1 MIGIDWGTTSFRA
14 FRIAEDGTI
23 RDRRASPRG
32 IMNVPDGRFGETL
45 REEIGPWLAAGET
58 QVLLSGMI
66 GSRQGWKEAPYIACP
81 AGPPELAAAL
91 VDIPFD
97 WGRVKLVPG
106 LSATD
111 EAGVAEVMRGEE
123 TQVVGVLAAIGGNG
137 IACLPG
143 THSKWARVEDGRIV
157 TFTTH
162 MTGETFAALR
172 GHTILSRM
180 MREGPADGAPFDAG
194 VQRSGDPGGL
204 LHHVFGVRALTLA
217 GRLAETDSAAYLS
230 GILVGHEVRAAL
242 AGMEGTVVHVIGA
255 PELTSLYARAIS
267 ACGAYAERHDGE
279 AAARGHALIGEHAAW
294 T

>member
-1 MIGIDWGTTSFRA
+1 I
-14 FRIAEDGTI
+14 
-23 RDRRASPRG
+23 
-32 IMNVPDGRFGETL
+32 
-45 REEIGPWLAAGET
+45 
-58 QVLLSGMI
+58 
-66 GSRQGWKEAPYIACP
+66 
-81 AGPPELAAAL
+81 
-91 VDIPFD
+91 
-97 WGRVKLVPG
+97 
-106 LSATD
+106 
-111 EAGVAEVMRGEE
+111 
-123 TQVVGVLAAIGGNG
+123 GVLTAIGGNG
-137 IACLPG
+137 LACLPG

-180 MREGPADGAPFDAG
+180 MQEGPADGAPFDAG

-242 AGMEGTVVHVIGA
+242 AGLAGAVVHVIGA

-267 ACGAYAERHDGE
+267 TCGAYAERHDGE
-279 AAARGHALIGEHAAW
+279 AAARGQALIGEHATW